1 MCEGKIRWR
10 ERKGKESLEHGKQKE
25 MRGSDAY
32 WWGTKPAEPS
42 RLKRNLGFLDCALE
56 ASTA

>member
-1 MCEGKIRWR
+1 MEGK

-56 ASTA
+56 ASMA